1 MSPEDKEIW
10 KKVTDGV
17 IPLTF
22 TPEAAAIRSPALV
35 VNRQY
40 TLNNRYFSPTLDLHG
55 MSINQAHSE
64 TKTFFYK
71 AKLFKLKY
79 VRIITGLSGQIKRE
93 FPYWL
98 EHMPE
103 IRRVEM
109 LNGGG
114 AFKIYLII
122 VR

>member
-35 VNRQY
+35 VNSIH
-40 TLNNRYFSPTLDLHG
+40 TPHNRYFSPTLDLHG
-55 MSINQAHSE
+55 MSVNQAHIE

-93 FPYWL
+93 FPFWL
-98 EHMPE
+98 ENMSG
-103 IRRVEM
+103 IRRVEV
-109 LNGGG
+109 LSGGG
-114 AFKIYLII
+114 SFKIYLFV

>member
-1 MSPEDKEIW
+1 MSPEDTELW

-22 TPEAAAIRSPALV
+22 SPKAAAIRSPALV
-35 VNRQY
+35 VNNPY
-40 TLNNRYFSPTLDLHG
+40 TSYNRYFSPTLDLHG
-55 MSINQAHSE
+55 MTMNQAHTE

-93 FPYWL
+93 FPFWL
-98 EHMPE
+98 ENISG
-103 IRRVEM
+103 IRRVEV

-114 AFKIYLII
+114 SFKIYLFQ